1 MVGQRLL
8 AAVSVAVLVTACGGS
23 SARPPAAHHPHA
35 APAVSARP
43 GPGRS
48 NPASAPTATSALR
61 AAPRGP
67 LEIVVH
73 PGARRTGTFGW
84 RPAVSIRR
92 ETAIWISRVPAEHLP
107 GDTVTLLRLDSRLV
121 TLALHA
127 GGSEPGGRG
136 WRYGDAIRGA
146 ERGRVLA
153 AFNSAFR
160 EGYGAGGFAA
170 GGRIGWRLRRG
181 VASVVVYRDG
191 GVDIGRWRVS
201 VPAMG
206 RPTAFVRQNLGLLI
220 DRRQIASTVDTCI
233 KVCWGDPLHEQP
245 IVARS
250 GLGITRRGELVWA
263 AGYALSVRAL
273 ARALARAGAVRAM
286 ELDINPH
293 WVAGYVYAHRPRT
306 AAGPLP
312 LVPGQAGIPG
322 QFLTP
327 YFRDFFSVLPRRPAP
342 GRAG

>member
-1 MVGQRLL
+1 MRLL
-8 AAVSVAVLVTACGGS
+8 LAIVSVAALVTGCGGS
-23 SARPPAAHHPHA
+23 SARPPTARRAHA
-35 APAVSARP
+35 SSTVSTHP
-43 GPGRS
+43 GPGQHRAGS
-48 NPASAPTATSALR
+48 TPSAASPPL
-61 AAPRGP
+61 RGP
-67 LEIVVH
+67 LRITVH
-73 PGARRTGTFGW
+73 AGARRAGTFSW

-92 ETAIWISRVPAEHLP
+92 QTAIWISRVAAEHLP

-127 GGSEPGGRG
+127 GASEPGGRG

-170 GGRIGWRLRRG
+170 DGRIGWRLRRRA
-181 VASVVVYRDG
+181 ASVVVYRDG
-191 GVDIGRWRVS
+191 GVNIGRWRVS
-201 VPAMG
+201 VPTPG

-220 DRRQIASTVDTCI
+220 DRGQIASTVDTCI
-233 KVCWGDPLHEQP
+233 KRCWGDPLHEQP

-263 AGYALSVRAL
+263 AGYSLSVRAL
-273 ARALARAGAVRAM
+273 AQALARAGAVRAM

-293 WVAGYVYAHRPRT
+293 WVAGYLYVHGRRT
-306 AAGPLP
+306 AVVPLP
-312 LVPGQAGIPG
+312 LVPGQAGIAG

>member
-1 MVGQRLL
+1 VQ
-8 AAVSVAVLVTACGGS
+8 
-23 SARPPAAHHPHA
+23 
-35 APAVSARP
+35 
-43 GPGRS
+43 
-48 NPASAPTATSALR
+48 
-61 AAPRGP
+61 
-67 LEIVVH
+67 
-73 PGARRTGTFGW
+73 RTGTFGW
-84 RPAVSIRR
+84 RPAVSIRH
-92 ETAIWISRVPAEHLP
+92 ETAIWISRVPAQHLP
-107 GDTVTLLRLDSRLV
+107 GDTVTLLRLDPRLV
-121 TLALHA
+121 TLWLHA

-146 ERGRVLA
+146 ERDRVLA

-170 GGRIGWRLRRG
+170 GGRIGWRLRHG

-191 GVDIGRWRVS
+191 AVDIGRWRVS
-201 VPAMG
+201 VPAAG

-220 DRRQIASTVDTCI
+220 DRGRIASTVDTCI
-233 KVCWGDPLHEQP
+233 KRCWGDPLHEQP

-250 GLGITRRGELVWA
+250 GLGITRRGDLVWA
-263 AGYALSVRAL
+263 AGYLLSVRAL
-273 ARALARAGAVRAM
+273 AQALARAGAVRAM

-293 WVAGYVYAHRPRT
+293 WVAGYIYGHGRGT
-306 AAGPLP
+306 AAVPVP
-312 LVPGQAGIPG
+312 LVPNQAGIPG